1 MPLLD
6 KVEHLVKQFA
16 QQAVSNS
23 PILEQLEQQKETL
36 ETQIQ
41 QAELIAEAEIDEKLL
56 QEEERLLAKQEV
68 ESLREWRVQVREEL
82 IELIEDQDDFYRA
95 TDVAIAI
102 KGT

>member
-56 QEEERLLAKQEV
+56 QGRGKASGKTG
-68 ESLREWRVQVREEL
+68 S
-82 IELIEDQDDFYRA
+82 
-95 TDVAIAI
+95 
-102 KGT
+102 